1 MKNIGIV
8 HYQVGRMDG
17 VSLEIDKWRRVLEE
31 MDHRVHLCAGDLSTL
46 DGTLIEEIYHHRPEI
61 ERLYKNTF
69 ESLADYHPEA
79 AYRAELFRVANVL
92 ERKLKE
98 FVEAQAVDFIIPEN
112 VWSVAINPSLSIALT
127 RIVRDLHLPAL
138 AHHHDFYWE
147 REHGVALS
155 CGTAIELA
163 DKYLPP
169 RDPLARHTV
178 INSLAQRELAERK
191 GIYSTVVPNVFDFSG
206 SAWEVDGYN
215 YDFRQ
220 RIGLRHNDILILQA
234 TRITPRKGIGLAI
247 DFVRALDTPERRA
260 QLMARGLFDGRPFGE
275 ENRIVLVLAGY
286 ARDDLTGTYADRIHE
301 KVARTGIDA
310 LFIEHLIEAERQT
323 RGGEKIY
330 SLWDTYPFADLVTYP
345 SLDEGFGNQ
354 FLEAVRAE
362 LPILVFEYPVYHA
375 DIREKGFRVISLG
388 SEIESRDDLD
398 LAQVT
403 PDLIEAAADRAVDL
417 LTDDELRQETVEHN
431 FRVGQRHY
439 SMDTLRESLSQ
450 LV

>member
-1 MKNIGIV
+1 MKNIGIF

-17 VSLEIDKWRRVLEE
+17 VSLEIDKWKRVLED
-31 MDHRVHLCAGDLSTL
+31 MGHRVHLCAGDLSTHS
-46 DGTLIEEIYHHRPEI
+46 GTVIEEMYHHLPEI
-61 ERLYKNTF
+61 ERLYRNTF
-69 ESLADYHPEA
+69 ESLTDFQPEA
-79 AYRAELFRVANVL
+79 AYRAELMRVAKVL

-98 FVEAQAVDFIIPEN
+98 FVEAEGIDLIIAEN

-127 RIVRDLHLPAL
+127 RVMRDLHLPAL

-169 RDPLARHTV
+169 RDAIARHTV

-191 GIYSTVVPNVFDFSG
+191 GIFSSIVPNVFDFE
-206 SAWEVDGYN
+206 ALPWEVDGYN
-215 YDFRQ
+215 FDFRQ
-220 RIGLRHNDILILQA
+220 RIGLRHNDILILQG
-234 TRITPRKGIGLAI
+234 TRLTPRKGIGLAI

-260 QLMARGLFDGRPFGE
+260 QLRERGLYDGRSFGE

-286 ARDDLTGTYADRIHE
+286 ARDDLTGTYAERLRE
-301 KVARTGIDA
+301 KVSRTGVDA

-354 FLEAVRAE
+354 FLEAVRARQ
-362 LPILVFEYPVYHA
+362 PILVFEYPVYHA

-388 SEIESRDDLD
+388 SEIEGRDDLD
-398 LAQVT
+398 LAQVR
-403 PDLIEAAADRAVDL
+403 PKLIEAAVDRAVDL
-417 LTDDELRQETVEHN
+417 LTDNELRQETVEHN
-431 FRVGQRHY
+431 FRVGRRHY
-439 SMDTLRESLSQ
+439 SMDTLRESLEQ